1 MFNLSLLAVVAT
13 TAALR
18 RPLAFLGRSE
28 PYLIEFYGR
37 NAEEDVRKMAPL
49 RRKVERKLGTKFLRF
64 DIFNDAEAYRLMML
78 LDKTCEGKTICG
90 GLPYYYNRRT
100 GTSICGAT
108 SLEQLE
114 NWATGQKH
122 ALTSHSPLSDRQVE
136 AQERQISP
144 AQRRF
149 RLEVES
155 GKKFIDDKL
164 GKKVTEQLKDIKLPP
179 PPSPAAASW
188 AS

>member
-1 MFNLSLLAVVAT
+1 MFKLSLLVAA
-13 TAALR
+13 AALR

-64 DIFNDAEAYRLMML
+64 DIFTDAEAYRLMML
-78 LDKTCEGKTICG
+78 LDKTCDGKTICG
-90 GLPYYYNRRT
+90 GLPYYYNRKT

-122 ALTSHSPLSDRQVE
+122 ALSTFSPLSQRQVA
-136 AQERQISP
+136 AQQRVISP

-149 RLEVES
+149 RLEIES
-155 GKKFIDDKL
+155 GKKWIDEAI
-164 GKKVTEQLKDIKLPP
+164 GRKVTEEIKNIKLPP
-179 PPSPAAASW
+179 PTTVSTAAW
-188 AS
+188 GG